1 MQRVRES
8 LFQRQAR
15 RVLDNDR
22 YALAS
27 AILLSVLPYMGWLAL
42 ALVALVT
49 LRKGWRA
56 GGVLVLPV
64 MVGHM
69 LLGLKGAS
77 PAAAVFGAALN
88 VVPCYVAAVVLGLT
102 ASWRAVSA
110 TLLGF
115 IVLAALYFQVVSPD
129 FIVSQYENLQALIRS
144 LASSGQP
151 NILEFWESHGV
162 SSLVLA
168 NYFLGVQ
175 AASIAFSAMVPVLF
189 ARSIQSQLF
198 YPGGFQ
204 QELLF
209 FRGDK
214 ASLAVFVLLLAA
226 AYSDLFLATNGL
238 PWVLFYFT
246 LAGLS
251 LAACLLSRMRPLA
264 VLVLLLVPTVLLP
277 WVMLPLYVLLG
288 TFDGLFNFRLRLS
301 SNTGQAR

>member
-1 MQRVRES
+1 MQKVRES

-27 AILLSVLPYMGWLAL
+27 ATILSVLPYMGWLAL
-42 ALVALVT
+42 ALIALVT

-56 GGVLVLPV
+56 ASMLVLPV

-69 LLGLKGAS
+69 LLALKSVPFSEAI
-77 PAAAVFGAALN
+77 FGAALN
-88 VVPCYVAAVVLGLT
+88 VVPCYLAAIVLGVT
-102 ASWRAVSA
+102 SSWRAVA
-110 TLLGF
+110 
-115 IVLAALYFQVVSPD
+115 AALFGLVVGGSLFFQVVSPD
-129 FIVSQYENLQALIRS
+129 FIMSQYEHLQAVMRS
-144 LASSGQP
+144 VASGQV
-151 NILEFWESHGV
+151 NVLDFWESHEV
-162 SSLVLA
+162 SSRVLA
-168 NYFLGVQ
+168 NYLLGVQ
-175 AASIAFSAMVPVLF
+175 AASLAFSAMVPLFF

-204 QELLF
+204 QELLY

-214 ASLAVFVLLLAA
+214 ISLAVLVLLCGA
-226 AYSDLFLATNGL
+226 AYSDLFLAINGL
-238 PWVLFYFT
+238 PLVLFYFI

-251 LAACLLSRMRPLA
+251 LAACLLSSMRPLG

-288 TFDGLFNFRLRLS
+288 AFDSLFNFRLYLS
-301 SNTGQAR
+301 SKAGKVR